1 MGLPKG
7 LVVRCS
13 QTFSQVTKINGTIC
27 EKQSAGRSKDI
38 FLDDVN
44 KFIFGMAKRKSE
56 AKHEETFLAKGDCNK
71 GGFVSGAGSTQQN
84 ARWSRMAGRGREEDI
99 SNSLLSNRLFS
110 LCGFIRNSPTS
121 VSRAFVNQRLRN
133 CLAKSDRKVFGSLK
147 KIFFPSLLPTPVYSN
162 FLPPPPCSFHLWTGS
177 EKGTPLPSALA

>member
-1 MGLPKG
+1 MFSTEHLVGLPKG

-71 GGFVSGAGSTQQN
+71 GRFVSGAGSTQQN

-99 SNSLLSNRLFS
+99 SNSLLSNRLFFPAAAS
-110 LCGFIRNSPTS
+110 TEIR
-121 VSRAFVNQRLRN
+121 QRLFPEHLSTSASGTVWQSRIGKF
-133 CLAKSDRKVFGSLK
+133 LA
-147 KIFFPSLLPTPVYSN
+147 
-162 FLPPPPCSFHLWTGS
+162 
-177 EKGTPLPSALA
+177 A

>member
-99 SNSLLSNRLFS
+99 SNSLLSNRLFFPAAAS
-110 LCGFIRNSPTS
+110 TEIR
-121 VSRAFVNQRLRN
+121 QRLFPEHLSTSASGTVWQSRIGKF
-133 CLAKSDRKVFGSLK
+133 LA
-147 KIFFPSLLPTPVYSN
+147 
-162 FLPPPPCSFHLWTGS
+162 
-177 EKGTPLPSALA
+177 A